1 MTPHEEAQ
9 RAAFH
14 KAICQQV
21 LWKGHDLQRFQA
33 AFLTA
38 GILLLDHGTPYVGAD
53 DVPETFHAKTE
64 TVRAE
69 DSGRT
74 VEAPANQGLSGTAIH
89 TLKAAGIIQRFF
101 GTIEKEHI
109 LYGER
114 LSKRATRNGAHV
126 RLWSLTSRPMAA
138 EWLRNHG
145 YTVPGAPQPQR
156 ELLFA

>member
-21 LWKGHDLQRFQA
+21 LWKGHALQRFQA
-33 AFLTA
+33 AFVTA
-38 GILLLDHGTPYVGAD
+38 GILLLDDGTPYFGAD
-53 DVPETFHAKTE
+53 DVPEHFHAQP
-64 TVRAE
+64 E
-69 DSGRT
+69 DTANAATAQGMSG
-74 VEAPANQGLSGTAIH
+74 AAIH
-89 TLKAAGIIQRFF
+89 TLKAAGIIRRYF
-101 GTIEKEHI
+101 GTVEKEHI

-126 RLWSLTSRPMAA
+126 RLWSLTSRPLAA
-138 EWLRNHG
+138 EWLRTHG

-156 ELLFA
+156 EMALV